1 MIVVFQNHLALE
13 TPIISVSSCIGKDF
27 VTFLFKKDGI
37 IDFMVLT
44 AIVFLLIL
52 SVLVLIHEAG
62 HFFMAKRFGIKV
74 EEFGFGL
81 PLLPKIFSFKRG
93 ETEYSIYPALIGG
106 FVKLYG
112 EDEAGAGRISL
123 RGKDPTSLKL
133 RGASEGRAFYSRPVW
148 QRAIVVVA
156 GVVMNVFL
164 GVVIYYTFMFVGN
177 FKTQLPV
184 YPPGGQVPNF
194 ILVNQKI
201 DTKIIIAT
209 VAKGSPA
216 EKTGITPVSQIIS
229 VNGVGVSKMDYFLK
243 VIKENKGKKIVLEWQ
258 DLKTNKK
265 SVSILVP
272 RINPPKNE
280 GALGISFFPSQTI
293 NMNYDTPAQKVLSG
307 FTHPTNLMVY
317 NYVILKQLVS
327 SAIAQ
332 RNVELLSQG
341 VSGPVGIATVVSAV
355 LDIPNLREKI
365 LELLNLAGILS
376 ISLAFFNV
384 LPIPGLDGGRLFFI
398 LAEGIF
404 GVKMSLKVEG
414 YVNTIGMA
422 FLFLLII
429 LITYK
434 DIMQQFVK

>member
-1 MIVVFQNHLALE
+1 L
-13 TPIISVSSCIGKDF
+13 S
-27 VTFLFKKDGI
+27 KKDGI

-123 RGKDPTSLKL
+123 RGKEDPTSLKL
-133 RGASEGRAFYSRPVW
+133 RGASEKRTFCGRPVW
-148 QRAIVVVA
+148 QRAVVVVA
-156 GVVMNVFL
+156 GVVMNTVL
-164 GVVIYYTFMFVGN
+164 AVVIYYLFMLVGN
-177 FKTQLPV
+177 FKAELPV
-184 YPPGGQVPNF
+184 YPPDVSVPHFFLVDQQVN
-194 ILVNQKI
+194 
-201 DTKIIIAT
+201 TKIIIGE
-209 VAKGSPA
+209 VVKGSPA
-216 EKTGITPVSQIIS
+216 EKAGIVPISQVIS
-229 VNGVGVSKMDYFLK
+229 VNGVHVEKMDYFLNIVK
-243 VIKENKGKKIVLEWQ
+243 ANKGKKIVVEWL

-265 SVSILVP
+265 SISVLVP

-280 GALGISFFPSQTI
+280 GALGVSFFPSQTI
-293 NMNYDTPAQKVLSG
+293 SMNYQSTTQKLLSG
-307 FTHPTNLMVY
+307 FTHPANLMVY
-317 NYVILKQLVS
+317 NFVILKQLVATS
-327 SAIAQ
+327 IQ
-332 RNVELLSQG
+332 QKNVDLLSQG
-341 VSGPVGIATVVSAV
+341 VSGPIGIANVVGAV
-355 LDIPNLREKI
+355 LDIQNLRERI

-384 LPIPGLDGGRLFFI
+384 LPIPGLDGGRLSFI
-398 LAEGIF
+398 LVEGVF
-404 GVKMSLKVEG
+404 GVKMSPKVEG
-414 YVNTIGMA
+414 YINSIGMA

-429 LITYK
+429 LVTYK
-434 DIMQQFVK
+434 DIAQFVK